1 MAKLQL
7 VAKPTFPATVAVPVA
22 GGAAVVVEF
31 IFRHRTKTELDA
43 FIASRAD
50 KSNAETMLDM
60 VQGWNLDEPFN
71 AANVDLLLENYI
83 GTAVVAYHAYI
94 DELVKT
100 KLKN

>member
-7 VAKPTFPATVAVPVA
+7 VAHPTFSAQVAIPVA
-22 GGAAVVVEF
+22 GGAPVAVEF
-31 IFRHRTKTELDA
+31 IFKHRTKTELDA

-50 KSNAETMLDM
+50 KSNAETLLDM

-83 GTAVVAYHAYI
+83 GTAVVAYHAYV